1 MGKTKDELHVEAA
14 GLFRRVLPPNPNALW
29 PEGERVDLPAPPASV
44 ERTALEQA
52 IAAAFAEPSA
62 MSLHLT
68 PRRPSL
74 DQTIQEVW
82 TEIAQDG
89 VISDEAL
96 RTRLAQKLMTFACHG
111 RDERRSLC
119 SERSATIH

>member
-1 MGKTKDELHVEAA
+1 
-14 GLFRRVLPPNPNALW
+14 
-29 PEGERVDLPAPPASV
+29 V
-44 ERTALEQA
+44 ERTALERA

-74 DQTIQEVW
+74 DQIIEEVW

-89 VISDEAL
+89 VN
-96 RTRLAQKLMTFACHG
+96 
-111 RDERRSLC
+111 
-119 SERSATIH
+119 